1 MPTYIGLVNYTDQG
15 IRKIKDSPDGLE
27 AVKNLAKDL
36 GGELKQFFLT
46 MGEYDIVVVYELPD
60 DAAAARF
67 SLTVGQVGA
76 IRTTTLKAFS
86 EGEYRDIIAAL
97 PT

>member
-15 IRKIKDSPDGLE
+15 IRKIKDSPDRLD

-46 MGEYDIVVVYELPD
+46 MGKYDIVVYELPD
-60 DAAAARF
+60 DAAAAKF

-97 PT
+97 PA